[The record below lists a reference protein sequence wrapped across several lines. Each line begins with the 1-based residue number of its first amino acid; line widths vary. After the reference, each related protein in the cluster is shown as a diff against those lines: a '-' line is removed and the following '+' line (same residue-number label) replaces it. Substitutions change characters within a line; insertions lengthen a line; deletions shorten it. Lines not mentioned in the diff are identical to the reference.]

1 MGRIM
6 DTMEMPSHLRKEMY
20 EVRNWVFASD
30 VNTFVVDKPL
40 PGYDFVPIFDVKWL
54 YPGNQVLIEMVNDKC
69 FIATIQH
76 VNGQMN
82 VIELREDLP
91 ALPKIGSPVKKV
103 FGDDEKLV
111 SERLTENY
119 YKDIKTGRNMDI
131 WLK

>member
-1 MGRIM
+1 
-6 DTMEMPSHLRKEMY
+6 
-20 EVRNWVFASD
+20 
-30 VNTFVVDKPL
+30 
-40 PGYDFVPIFDVKWL
+40 
-54 YPGNQVLIEMVNDKC
+54 MVNEKC